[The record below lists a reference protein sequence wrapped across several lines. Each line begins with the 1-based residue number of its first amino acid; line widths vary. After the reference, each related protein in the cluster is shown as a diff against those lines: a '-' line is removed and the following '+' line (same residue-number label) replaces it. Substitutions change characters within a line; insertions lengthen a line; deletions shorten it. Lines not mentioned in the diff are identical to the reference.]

1 MFEQDYVMRLI
12 KEMVRAIL
20 KLLFNIDTESPT
32 VELLE
37 NKEEQETLE
46 NLLDMVDAGEI
57 NEAENRLYDL
67 TSNTDVNSLEIA
79 LLFYSYLNDKTDD
92 FLEAND
98 FSRDEIKL
106 GLENVVEGQLIKA
119 KLDMVLGNDI
129 TSPVAINEFEKAGF
143 TSVFDTEKIDYW
155 QERMVYTLTEK
166 DLTYRYSEAYD
177 GYFVSLDAE
186 TKKLF
191 DSMPTTKLL
200 LDFDFTSLWCENKGY
215 NVIGFDY
222 NAFSGFYI
230 DTLTVKSAPTT
241 LYVKDSAFDDATVK
255 TLKHSAGISWDGLTD
270 IGWEVVVL

>member
-1 MFEQDYVMRLI
+1 MFEQDYVMKLI

-92 FLEAND
+92 FLEVNN

-106 GLENVVEGQLIKA
+106 GLENVADSFGLSSIA
-119 KLDMVLGNDI
+119 KML
-129 TSPVAINEFEKAGF
+129 
-143 TSVFDTEKIDYW
+143 
-155 QERMVYTLTEK
+155 
-166 DLTYRYSEAYD
+166 
-177 GYFVSLDAE
+177 
-186 TKKLF
+186 
-191 DSMPTTKLL
+191 
-200 LDFDFTSLWCENKGY
+200 
-215 NVIGFDY
+215 
-222 NAFSGFYI
+222 
-230 DTLTVKSAPTT
+230 
-241 LYVKDSAFDDATVK
+241 
-255 TLKHSAGISWDGLTD
+255 LTD
-270 IGWEVVVL
+270 F

>member
-92 FLEAND
+92 FLEVNN

-106 GLENVVEGQLIKA
+106 GLENVADSFGLSSIA
-119 KLDMVLGNDI
+119 KML
-129 TSPVAINEFEKAGF
+129 
-143 TSVFDTEKIDYW
+143 
-155 QERMVYTLTEK
+155 
-166 DLTYRYSEAYD
+166 
-177 GYFVSLDAE
+177 
-186 TKKLF
+186 
-191 DSMPTTKLL
+191 
-200 LDFDFTSLWCENKGY
+200 
-215 NVIGFDY
+215 
-222 NAFSGFYI
+222 
-230 DTLTVKSAPTT
+230 
-241 LYVKDSAFDDATVK
+241 
-255 TLKHSAGISWDGLTD
+255 LTD
-270 IGWEVVVL
+270 F

>member
-46 NLLDMVDAGEI
+46 NLLDMVDVGEI

-92 FLEAND
+92 FLEVNN

-106 GLENVVEGQLIKA
+106 GLENVADIFGLSSIA
-119 KLDMVLGNDI
+119 KM
-129 TSPVAINEFEKAGF
+129 F
-143 TSVFDTEKIDYW
+143 
-155 QERMVYTLTEK
+155 
-166 DLTYRYSEAYD
+166 
-177 GYFVSLDAE
+177 
-186 TKKLF
+186 
-191 DSMPTTKLL
+191 
-200 LDFDFTSLWCENKGY
+200 
-215 NVIGFDY
+215 
-222 NAFSGFYI
+222 
-230 DTLTVKSAPTT
+230 
-241 LYVKDSAFDDATVK
+241 
-255 TLKHSAGISWDGLTD
+255 LTD
-270 IGWEVVVL
+270 F